1 MTHETLTKQ
10 RLLRF
15 TANIPPFP
23 KAVQRVMAMLRDHGI
38 QLTKVAEVVAL
49 DQGLSGKVLRMAN
62 SAYFGLPRRVYNVTE
77 ALVLLG
83 FANVRSVLVSASV
96 GNILCGK
103 LAAYGLEAGSLW
115 EHSVG
120 AAYASQMLARRIDAR
135 VYSMAFSAG
144 LLHDV
149 GKVAIDHALDP
160 DTRTTLAKG
169 VTEGVKSAFD
179 VPRHPRSGAS
189 HTVSREERSEVKPGA
204 WRHPSPL
211 PCGRQRPEPEAAW
224 RRMDAVETEIVG
236 ATHAEV
242 GLQVCLRWNLPE
254 EIVEAVAFHH
264 HPGEAPSHATLAA
277 IVAMADHCVR
287 LLGDGRSVLTPS
299 DFTWLPRG
307 IRLPDQALL
316 NRLTSDLPEM
326 ISSSRQLL
334 EGTTEVIG
342 S

>member
-1 MTHETLTKQ
+1 MTNQTLTPQK
-10 RLLRF
+10 LLKF
-15 TANIPPFP
+15 TGNIPPFP
-23 KAVQRVMAMLRDHGI
+23 KAVQRVMAMLRDHSI
-38 QLTKVAEVVAL
+38 QLTKVGEVVAL

-62 SAYFGLPRRVYNVTE
+62 SAYFGLPRKVYNVTE

-96 GNILCGK
+96 GNILCRK

-149 GKVAIDHALDP
+149 GKVAINEALEP
-160 DTRTTLAKG
+160 DVRTALCQ
-169 VTEGVKSAFD
+169 GVKTTHRPSFGQGPRGGVRSAYD
-179 VPRHPRSGAS
+179 APGSRSA
-189 HTVSREERSEVKPGA
+189 
-204 WRHPSPL
+204 PL
-211 PCGRQRPEPEAAW
+211 PCGRQRHHPELEW
-224 RRMDAVETEIVG
+224 RKKDKVETEIVG

-242 GLQVCLRWNLPE
+242 GSKVCLKWNLPE

-264 HPGEAPSHATLAA
+264 HPAEAPSHAKLAA
-277 IVAMADHCVR
+277 IVAMADHCVS
-287 LLGDGRSVLTPS
+287 LLKDGRTVLTPS
-299 DFTWLPRG
+299 DFTWLPTG
-307 IRLPDQALL
+307 IPTPDQRLL
-316 NRLTSDLPEM
+316 NKLTQDLPEM
-326 ISSSRQLL
+326 ISSSRQVL

-342 S
+342 G

>member
-1 MTHETLTKQ
+1 VTDESRTTQK
-10 RLLRF
+10 LLRF
-15 TANIPPFP
+15 TADIPPFP
-23 KAVQRVMAMLRDHGI
+23 KAVQRVMTMLRDHSI
-38 QLTKVAEVVAL
+38 QLTKVGEVVAL

-96 GNILCGK
+96 GNILCRK
-103 LAAYGLEAGSLW
+103 LAAYGIEAGGLW

-120 AAYASQMLARRIDAR
+120 AAYVSQILARKIDAR

-160 DTRTTLAKG
+160 DTRIVLA
-169 VTEGVKSAFD
+169 ERIRS
-179 VPRHPRSGAS
+179 RHAS
-189 HTVSREERSEVKPGA
+189 SVRVARDSTSVADRR
-204 WRHPSPL
+204 RQYPL
-211 PCGRQRPEPEAAW
+211 PCGGPTGNPGPEWE
-224 RRMDAVETEIVG
+224 RKDRIETEIVG

-242 GLQVCLRWNLPE
+242 GARVCLKWNLPE

-264 HPGEAPSHATLAA
+264 HPAEASSNTKLAA
-277 IVAMADHCVR
+277 IVAMADHCVT
-287 LLGDGRSVLTPS
+287 LLGGGRTILTPS

-316 NRLTSDLPEM
+316 DKLAEDLPSM
-326 ISSSRQLL
+326 VSSSRQLL

-342 S
+342 G